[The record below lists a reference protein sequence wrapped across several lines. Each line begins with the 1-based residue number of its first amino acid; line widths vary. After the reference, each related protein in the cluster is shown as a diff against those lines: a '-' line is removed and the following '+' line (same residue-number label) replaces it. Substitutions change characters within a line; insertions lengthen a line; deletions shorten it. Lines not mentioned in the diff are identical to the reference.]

1 MQNSS
6 KKKAG
11 FILLHTLIMA
21 MALALSIVGM
31 IIMQAVF
38 FVLGGLIVIW
48 GFLIFFAYTFVETG
62 FFDAFGNEYII
73 TNIKPRLVSLLIMI
87 GLGILVAGLPYLW
100 DEAYVLVSVG
110 IAGLAVAS
118 SYFKL
123 REHDEYDGYNL
134 SMPLKVFGYVIP
146 FLYLAG
152 AGMFLVC
159 NIFSLHGV
167 FHTIIIGVAAA
178 LDITRMV
185 LVCQQHDF

>member
-1 MQNSS
+1 M
-6 KKKAG
+6 
-11 FILLHTLIMA
+11 
-21 MALALSIVGM
+21 
-31 IIMQAVF
+31 
-38 FVLGGLIVIW
+38 
-48 GFLIFFAYTFVETG
+48 ETG

-110 IAGLAVAS
+110 IAGLAIAS
-118 SYFKL
+118 AYFKL
-123 REHDEYDGYNL
+123 CEHDEYGGYNL